1 MSDKN
6 EKPMVIAV
14 NIPDDILDNIAK
26 AREATTEAERDE
38 ASKAFVDGLLNLHRR
53 W

>member
-14 NIPDDILDNIAK
+14 NIPADILANLDK
-26 AREATTEAERDE
+26 AREAATEEERAA
-38 ASKAFVDGLLNLHRR
+38 ASKALIHGLLNLHRR